1 MATRFHAE
9 LEAHLAHLGLK
20 TPIPTF
26 PNLRVLTDPL
36 DLARAYLADQLHEVV
51 QGEAEHALSAVQIPA
66 TVDPLGGDLTIILPK
81 LARQAGTDVD
91 GLRTIIIDRV
101 SIQPAIIQVQSLI

>member
-1 MATRFHAE
+1 MGTRTNAG
-9 LEAHLAHLGLK
+9 LETHLAHLGLK

-26 PNLRVLTDPL
+26 LNLRVLTDPL
-36 DLARAYLADQLHEVV
+36 DVARAYLADQLHEVV

-91 GLRTIIIDRV
+91 GLRAIIIDRV
-101 SIQPAIIQVQSLI
+101 STQSANIQAQSWT